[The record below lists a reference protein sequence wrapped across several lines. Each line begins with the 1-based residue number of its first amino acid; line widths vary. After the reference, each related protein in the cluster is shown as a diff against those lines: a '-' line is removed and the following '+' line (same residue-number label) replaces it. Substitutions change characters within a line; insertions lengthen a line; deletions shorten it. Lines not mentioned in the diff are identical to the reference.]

1 MQHDPFPQLN
11 SPRSGPRP
19 RVSLK
24 TLNGLQTIPDPAA
37 ALRRRSPWMLERLST
52 RGKHP
57 AFTSLSSGGPSHQI
71 SCCILGRLIGKEWPP
86 LPRQLGSWGVSVLA
100 LPASFR
106 GDSTPDVAA
115 AAHEV

>member
-1 MQHDPFPQLN
+1 
-11 SPRSGPRP
+11 
-19 RVSLK
+19 
-24 TLNGLQTIPDPAA
+24 
-37 ALRRRSPWMLERLST
+37 MLERLSP

-71 SCCILGRLIGKEWPP
+71 SCCILGQLIGKEWPP

-106 GDSTPDVAA
+106 GDFTPDVVA